1 MESNQLNSPK
11 VFSHKGQGKS
21 THFQAQMKRVFAAL
35 YRQPK
40 TMLMVSIE
48 TVILEIARKKINKPI
63 VITSGYR
70 TISHNEKVGGAK
82 YSYHTR
88 GMAADIRANGVTP
101 KELAKVLNDIVPNNC
116 GIIVYDKWAHFDT
129 RNEKYRKGV

>member
-40 TMLMVSIE
+40 TMLMVEVE
-48 TVILEIARKKINKPI
+48 TGITRSNITRYVAKWKKQDCIKIVRLGICPISKSTGVQFLTTNPELFPAIVKPSNT
-63 VITSGYR
+63 V
-70 TISHNEKVGGAK
+70 K
-82 YSYHTR
+82 
-88 GMAADIRANGVTP
+88 
-101 KELAKVLNDIVPNNC
+101 L
-116 GIIVYDKWAHFDT
+116 
-129 RNEKYRKGV
+129 

>member
-21 THFQAQMKRVFAAL
+21 THFQAQMERVFAAL

-48 TVILEIARKKINKPI
+48 TGIL
-63 VITSGYR
+63 
-70 TISHNEKVGGAK
+70 
-82 YSYHTR
+82 
-88 GMAADIRANGVTP
+88 RANICRYVAEWE
-101 KELAKVLNDIVPNNC
+101 KENRICIV
-116 GIIVYDKWAHFDT
+116 
-129 RNEKYRKGV
+129 RKGICPISKHRAGFYTTNPDLFTAIVEHSNTVNL